1 MLHKFCKCG
10 ELIDL
15 GQQKCP
21 RCMKADNEKYKQKK
35 VNRKD
40 YDINKFYSTKKW
52 IEIRNK
58 VRQRDRKLC
67 LFCLD
72 ESKIEVANVVHHIV
86 PMKENESL
94 AYDMNNLICL
104 CNKHHN
110 LVHEL
115 YDEPIER
122 TQTQELLRILI
133 KEYKV

>member
-1 MLHKFCKCG
+1 MLHKLCKCG

-15 GQQKCP
+15 GQQKCSK
-21 RCMKADNEKYKQKK
+21 CMVADNKKYKQKK
-35 VNRKD
+35 INRKD
-40 YDINKFYSTKKW
+40 YDINKFYSEKKW

-72 ESKIEVANVVHHIV
+72 ENKIESVDVVHHIV
-86 PMKENESL
+86 PIKEDESL

-115 YDEPIER
+115 YDEVSNKSE
-122 TQTQELLRILI
+122 TQELLRRLI
-133 KEYKV
+133 KKYKI